1 MQSQWGKSSEAP
13 PPLLSPQGETPVA
26 LPGLKRTFE
35 AERNPGPEV
44 RRYKSARGENTESS
58 PQGGPLA

>member
-13 PPLLSPQGETPVA
+13 PPPSPQGETPVA

>member
-13 PPLLSPQGETPVA
+13 PPSPQGETPVA
-26 LPGLKRTFE
+26 LLGLKRTFE